1 MSSDA
6 DEVYDTVKKAY
17 DEQFDITWLASS
29 KVNDTNG
36 LAIRKET
43 ADKYGIYSVSDLQAN
58 ADKVSVCS
66 QGEFEY
72 REDGIPGLEQVY
84 GKFDF
89 KSIRVYDSGL
99 KYQILENGEEDLCPA
114 YSTDAQLVNTD
125 KFIFL
130 EDDKHFWPPYYLA
143 PVVRNDV
150 LEANPDIADILNYI
164 SENLDTETMIGLNA
178 KVDIEKQ
185 EYEEVAKEFYESIRK

>member
-1 MSSDA
+1 M
-6 DEVYDTVKKAY
+6 
-17 DEQFDITWLASS
+17 
-29 KVNDTNG
+29 
-36 LAIRKET
+36 
-43 ADKYGIYSVSDLQAN
+43 
-58 ADKVSVCS
+58 CS

-89 KSIRVYDSGL
+89 KSIHVYDSGL

-125 KFIFL
+125 KFFFL

-150 LEANPDIADILNYI
+150 LEANPDIEDILNYV

-178 KVDIEKQ
+178 KVDIEKR
-185 EYEEVAKEFYESIRK
+185 EYEEVAEEFYQSIRK

>member
-1 MSSDA
+1 MERNLNIAGSVIHTAITEDDIDVYPEYTGTALLSVLQMEMSSDA

-89 KSIRVYDSGL
+89 KSI
-99 KYQILENGEEDLCPA
+99 
-114 YSTDAQLVNTD
+114 
-125 KFIFL
+125 
-130 EDDKHFWPPYYLA
+130 
-143 PVVRNDV
+143 
-150 LEANPDIADILNYI
+150 
-164 SENLDTETMIGLNA
+164 
-178 KVDIEKQ
+178 
-185 EYEEVAKEFYESIRK
+185 

>member
-1 MSSDA
+1 M
-6 DEVYDTVKKAY
+6 
-17 DEQFDITWLASS
+17 
-29 KVNDTNG
+29 
-36 LAIRKET
+36 
-43 ADKYGIYSVSDLQAN
+43 
-58 ADKVSVCS
+58 
-66 QGEFEY
+66 
-72 REDGIPGLEQVY
+72 
-84 GKFDF
+84 
-89 KSIRVYDSGL
+89 
-99 KYQILENGEEDLCPA
+99 
-114 YSTDAQLVNTD
+114 NTD